1 MDTGRRERNAA
12 HHRAALLRGRLPGP
26 GRGASPT
33 LLALLFPDQAVRRG
47 DVGALPVLAGREGQ
61 HTDSQPGAVTCGGE
75 RPAVGSPCG
84 LAGDVRLFLL
94 SFLGRC
100 LSLSV

>member
-1 MDTGRRERNAA
+1 MLCLSSLGGRVNT
-12 HHRAALLRGRLPGP
+12 H
-26 GRGASPT
+26 
-33 LLALLFPDQAVRRG
+33 
-47 DVGALPVLAGREGQ
+47 
-61 HTDSQPGAVTCGGE
+61 DSQPGAVTCGGE